1 MPIPDYQTIMLPLL
15 KTAEDKKEHSKQ
27 EVVDRLAQDFKLTEG
42 ERDELLPSGKQEVFD
57 NRVGWARTYLKKAG
71 LIKTTRWGHFCIT
84 DRGAELLKLQP
95 VKIDNDLLSKY
106 PEFKEFVSYKSN
118 KKEIVIEEEH
128 ETPQEELYKVSQKI
142 LDELAREVLQQLKS
156 VNPTR
161 FEKIIVDLLM
171 KMGYGGDYK
180 DAIQALGRVGDEG
193 VDGVINQDKFGLDRV
208 YIQAKRW
215 TNKSV
220 GHPEIRDFI
229 GALDF
234 KHADRGI
241 FITTSDF
248 TNDVKQSVERSSKRI
263 ILIDGNYLAKL
274 MVTHDVG
281 VTTEDTFKL
290 KKIDMD
296 YFIEE

>member
-1 MPIPDYQTIMLPLL
+1 
-15 KTAEDKKEHSKQ
+15 
-27 EVVDRLAQDFKLTEG
+27 
-42 ERDELLPSGKQEVFD
+42 
-57 NRVGWARTYLKKAG
+57 
-71 LIKTTRWGHFCIT
+71 
-84 DRGAELLKLQP
+84 
-95 VKIDNDLLSKY
+95 
-106 PEFKEFVSYKSN
+106 
-118 KKEIVIEEEH
+118 
-128 ETPQEELYKVSQKI
+128 
-142 LDELAREVLQQLKS
+142 
-156 VNPTR
+156 
-161 FEKIIVDLLM
+161 M